1 MRVAGVDTQG
11 GDAGLNGGESQTIV
25 EVDVGDKRQGA
36 LGNELRQGLGG
47 GLVGD
52 GHAEDVAPKV
62 VGTADLSEDGGDV
75 GGRDVCH
82 RLNRDGGA
90 TANLHGTD
98 MNRTSLGTKGHGRSP
113 QKIRRM
119 ESR

>member
-1 MRVAGVDTQG
+1 MRMGV
-11 GDAGLNGGESQTIV
+11 
-25 EVDVGDKRQGA
+25 GA
-36 LGNELRQGLGG
+36 LGNELGQGLGG

-62 VGTADLSEDGGDV
+62 VGTADLSEDGRDV
-75 GGRDVCH
+75 GRGNVGH
-82 RLNRDGGA
+82 RLDGDGG
-90 TANLHGTD
+90 TAADLHGTD